1 MPPGITET
9 TKRMNAAESG
19 QKSDATG
26 SAMNAGEPGRS
37 NAATIR
43 GIAGTEQWSPG
54 NHHCTIIE

>member
-1 MPPGITET
+1 MRPKAMAT
-9 TKRMNAAESG
+9 TNRTNAESG

-43 GIAGTEQWSPG
+43 GIAGTEPWCPG
-54 NHHCTIIE
+54 NHHCAI